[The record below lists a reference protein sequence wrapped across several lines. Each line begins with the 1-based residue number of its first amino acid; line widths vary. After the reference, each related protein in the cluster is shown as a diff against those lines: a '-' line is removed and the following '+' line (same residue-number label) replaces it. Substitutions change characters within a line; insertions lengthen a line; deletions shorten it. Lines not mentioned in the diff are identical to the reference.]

1 MTGSLNSIPTSSN
14 SQLRAQDTGSGAV
27 WHTEN
32 VLVSVGVGIVCF
44 LEIKRQKR
52 VGNRYSSGEKKG
64 GQIINLRGACK
75 RQSVRQSE
83 GQGKEEQSRYTR
95 KEDWIH
101 IHILTTYGGN
111 YRIVESNS

>member
-1 MTGSLNSIPTSSN
+1 M
-14 SQLRAQDTGSGAV
+14 
-27 WHTEN
+27 
-32 VLVSVGVGIVCF
+32 CF

-52 VGNRYSSGEKKG
+52 VGNRYSSGGKKKG
-64 GQIINLRGACK
+64 QIRNLRGACK

-101 IHILTTYGGN
+101 FHTFATYGGRH
-111 YRIVESNS
+111 RIVESNS